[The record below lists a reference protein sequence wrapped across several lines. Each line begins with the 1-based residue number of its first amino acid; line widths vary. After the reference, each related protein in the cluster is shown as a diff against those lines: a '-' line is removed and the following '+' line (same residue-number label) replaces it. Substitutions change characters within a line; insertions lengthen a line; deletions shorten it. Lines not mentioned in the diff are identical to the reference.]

1 MKKFW
6 DFIKNWCFDQMWVLD
21 WKTSGFWPPPLSS
34 SGRGALRAFHRGLRR
49 FAAAVKT
56 PTFSSLKPTFAEI
69 TNFLENLILS
79 DKKKQFIGQ
88 RKPLYPYDIKYYFSK
103 HICLIISWKVDTFS
117 TLGIGKNVMS
127 SGDKRKWD
135 CWEEYKPRI
144 SNRKFLS
151 SNGRTSQNEKEISLF
166 RM

>member
-1 MKKFW
+1 M
-6 DFIKNWCFDQMWVLD
+6 
-21 WKTSGFWPPPLSS
+21 GFWFVREPPLCSKFIVF
-34 SGRGALRAFHRGLRR
+34 LCVIYITKLLLNL
-49 FAAAVKT
+49 
-56 PTFSSLKPTFAEI
+56 TFLLLLKYCFLVEKCMH
-69 TNFLENLILS
+69 FLENLILS
-79 DKKKQFIGQ
+79 DKKNNLSVNGSPFI
-88 RKPLYPYDIKYYFSK
+88 LMTKYYFSK